1 MRASQ
6 NASASRTRQGQTDM
20 WPDRKLLDLLEIEHP
35 IIQAPMASAT
45 NPVIVAAVSNAGG
58 LGSFGAAGTPP
69 PKLRETIK
77 AIRERTD
84 RPFNINLFSA
94 HTEEFDR
101 DARPGPRLAKQL
113 AAYHAEFGLGAVPA
127 PEPMFGPFDEQLEVL
142 IDERVPVISFHFGA
156 DAAAVGKVHAAGAK
170 VLCSAT
176 TVDEAKTLERA
187 GVDAIIAQGGE
198 AGGHRGTFSIDYQ
211 RALIGTMA
219 LVPQVVDAVDVPVI
233 AAGGVMDARGIVA
246 CFALG
251 ASAVQM
257 GTAFLGCPEMSVL
270 DAWRASLRNAA
281 AEDTKVTKAVS
292 GRPARAIR
300 NRYIE
305 EVEGLQE
312 PLLPYPAQYS
322 VSRAL
327 RKSAAERN
335 DSGFMSM
342 WAGQGVGLM
351 RDQPVDDFMRDLVDA
366 AQILMARLG
375 SR

>member
-1 MRASQ
+1 M
-6 NASASRTRQGQTDM
+6 
-20 WPDRKLLDLLEIEHP
+20 
-35 IIQAPMASAT
+35 
-45 NPVIVAAVSNAGG
+45 
-58 LGSFGAAGTPP
+58 
-69 PKLRETIK
+69 
-77 AIRERTD
+77 IR
-84 RPFNINLFSA
+84 
-94 HTEEFDR
+94 
-101 DARPGPRLAKQL
+101 
-113 AAYHAEFGLGAVPA
+113 
-127 PEPMFGPFDEQLEVL
+127 
-142 IDERVPVISFHFGA
+142 
-156 DAAAVGKVHAAGAK
+156 
-170 VLCSAT
+170 
-176 TVDEAKTLERA
+176 
-187 GVDAIIAQGGE
+187 AIIWTSKQ
-198 AGGHRGTFSIDYQ
+198 
-211 RALIGTMA
+211 
-219 LVPQVVDAVDVPVI
+219 
-233 AAGGVMDARGIVA
+233 
-246 CFALG
+246 
-251 ASAVQM
+251 
-257 GTAFLGCPEMSVL
+257 L